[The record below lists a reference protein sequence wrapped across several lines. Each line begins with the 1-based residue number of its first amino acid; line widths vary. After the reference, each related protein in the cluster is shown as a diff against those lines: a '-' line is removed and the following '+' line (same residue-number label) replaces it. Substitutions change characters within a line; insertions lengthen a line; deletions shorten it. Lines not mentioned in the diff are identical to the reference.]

1 MNGNESTASNGKQ
14 LDANRDDRDAF
25 KRAQDAYVAAY
36 GIANKHGSDSPE
48 FEKGFEEF
56 EVALTAAVVS
66 FISTPAKGPNRTK
79 CLTRPQRKV
88 GSKAHGQQR
97 VQHDSPGRSLISDSL
112 PLSTSPLRTWHHEVG

>member
-66 FISTPAKGPNRTK
+66 FISTP
-79 CLTRPQRKV
+79 TRPLVARNVLHALKGKLV
-88 GSKAHGQQR
+88 PRRMDNS
-97 VQHDSPGRSLISDSL
+97 GRSTTRPAAL
-112 PLSTSPLRTWHHEVG
+112 